1 MLIGIAGKARSGKDT
16 FATMLAECLFD
27 VTGNRFVMMAFANEL
42 KKRIQ
47 IDFDLSYDQLWG
59 DHKEVEDRRYPIND
73 RFWTAREIM
82 QSYGEFFRSIDYNFW
97 INNLFRTISDKEYD
111 NVIVTDVRHT
121 NEAEAIL
128 SNGGVLVR
136 VDAANRSTSTVH
148 GSSHISENELDDF
161 NRFTLVVNNNKGLN
175 ELKQEAA
182 LVASEIIKLK

>member
-128 SNGGVLVR
+128 SNGGVLIR

-148 GSSHISENELDDF
+148 GSSHISETGLDGF
-161 NRFTLVVNNNKGLN
+161 NRFTLVVDNNKGLN